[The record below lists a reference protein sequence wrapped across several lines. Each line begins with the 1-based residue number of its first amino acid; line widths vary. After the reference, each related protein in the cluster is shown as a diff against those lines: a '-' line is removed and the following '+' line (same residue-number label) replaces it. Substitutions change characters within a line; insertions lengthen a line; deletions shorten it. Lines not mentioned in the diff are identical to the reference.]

1 MVTSTETM
9 PLFELYEVI
18 LSEFKWFK
26 NNKDEAWFPYIGR
39 TMNTDESV
47 MKLILENN
55 GCAFTDKSI
64 IHLSTL
70 KSTPNYV
77 LGFMWDAR
85 ANEVNNY
92 YDYIEFFGTKYLII
106 FMDYFENFFK
116 SEQPKILGRSVY
128 FDAIK
133 KIVDVFIST
142 TTSAAELMGSLSTTA
157 ASNMYR
163 FAGVFIASLIIDEF
177 VGLNEDDVSMIAYD
191 ELKYMI
197 TNISPQLLLLGVKYL
212 E

>member
-1 MVTSTETM
+1 MVASTETM

-18 LSEFKWFK
+18 LAEFKWFK
-26 NNKDEAWFPYIGR
+26 NNKDEVWFPYVGKDL
-39 TMNTDESV
+39 NDEAV

-55 GCAFTDKSI
+55 GCAFTDKSTI
-64 IHLSTL
+64 RIFSMG
-70 KSTPNYV
+70 SVPNYI
-77 LGFMWDAR
+77 LGFMWDAK

-116 SEQPKILGRSVY
+116 SEQPKIIGRSVY

-163 FAGVFIASLIIDEF
+163 FAGVFIASLIIDEL
-177 VGLNEDDVSMIAYD
+177 VGLNEDDVSMIAYND
-191 ELKYMI
+191 LKDMI

>member
-1 MVTSTETM
+1 MAELKQ
-9 PLFELYEVI
+9 LFYDFMTGY
-18 LSEFKWFK
+18 SEAK
-26 NNKDEAWFPYIGR
+26 NNKDEVWFPYVGKDL
-39 TMNTDESV
+39 NDEAV

-64 IHLSTL
+64 VQLSTL
-70 KSTPNYV
+70 KSTPNYI
-77 LGFMWDAR
+77 LGFICDAK

-116 SEQPKILGRSVY
+116 SEQPKIIGRSVY

-163 FAGVFIASLIIDEF
+163 FAGVFIASLIIDEL

-191 ELKYMI
+191 DLKDMI

>member
-116 SEQPKILGRSVY
+116 SEQPEILGRSVY

-177 VGLNEDDVSMIAYD
+177 VGLNEDDVSMIAYND
-191 ELKYMI
+191 LKDMI

>member
-1 MVTSTETM
+1 MVASTEKM
-9 PLFELYEVI
+9 PLFELYEAI
-18 LSEFKWFK
+18 LEEFKWFK
-26 NNKDEAWFPYIGR
+26 NNKDEVWFPYVGKDL
-39 TMNTDESV
+39 NDEAV

-55 GCAFTDKSI
+55 GCAFKDKSI
-64 IHLSTL
+64 VHLSTL
-70 KSTPNYV
+70 KSTPNYRV
-77 LGFMWDAR
+77 GFMLDAK

-116 SEQPKILGRSVY
+116 SEQPKIIGRSVY

-163 FAGVFIASLIIDEF
+163 FAGVFIASLIIDEL

-191 ELKYMI
+191 DLKDMI

>member
-163 FAGVFIASLIIDEF
+163 FAGVFIASLIIDEL
-177 VGLNEDDVSMIAYD
+177 VGLNEDDVSMIAYND
-191 ELKYMI
+191 LKDMI

>member
-1 MVTSTETM
+1 MVASTEKM

-18 LSEFKWFK
+18 LEEFKWFK
-26 NNKDEAWFPYIGR
+26 NNKNEAWFPYTGKDI
-39 TMNTDESV
+39 NDEAV
-47 MKLILENN
+47 MKLMLENN

-70 KSTPNYV
+70 ESTPNYV
-77 LGFMWDAR
+77 LGFMWDAK
-85 ANEVNNY
+85 ANLVNNY

-116 SEQPKILGRSVY
+116 PEQPKIIGRSVY

-163 FAGVFIASLIIDEF
+163 FAGVFIASLIIDEL

-191 ELKYMI
+191 DLKGMI

>member
-1 MVTSTETM
+1 
-9 PLFELYEVI
+9 
-18 LSEFKWFK
+18 
-26 NNKDEAWFPYIGR
+26 
-39 TMNTDESV
+39 
-47 MKLILENN
+47 MKLILGNN
-55 GCAFTDKSI
+55 GCVFTDKSI
-64 IHLSTL
+64 IQLSTL

-77 LGFMWDAR
+77 LGFMWDAQGN
-85 ANEVNNY
+85 AVNNY

-116 SEQPKILGRSVY
+116 PEQPEIIGRSVY

-163 FAGVFIASLIIDEF
+163 FAGVFIASLIIDEL
-177 VGLNEDDVSMIAYD
+177 VGLNEDDVSMIAYND
-191 ELKYMI
+191 LKDMI

>member
-163 FAGVFIASLIIDEF
+163 FAGVFIASLIIDEL

>member
-1 MVTSTETM
+1 M
-9 PLFELYEVI
+9 L
-18 LSEFKWFK
+18 
-26 NNKDEAWFPYIGR
+26 
-39 TMNTDESV
+39 
-47 MKLILENN
+47 
-55 GCAFTDKSI
+55 
-64 IHLSTL
+64 
-70 KSTPNYV
+70 
-77 LGFMWDAR
+77 DAK

-116 SEQPKILGRSVY
+116 PEQPEIIGRSVY

-163 FAGVFIASLIIDEF
+163 FAGVFIASLIIDEL
-177 VGLNEDDVSMIAYD
+177 VGLNEDDVSIIAYND
-191 ELKYMI
+191 LKYMI

>member
-1 MVTSTETM
+1 MVASTEKM

-18 LSEFKWFK
+18 LEEFKWFK
-26 NNKDEAWFPYIGR
+26 NNKDEVWFPYVGKDL
-39 TMNTDESV
+39 NDEAV
-47 MKLILENN
+47 MKLILGNN
-55 GCAFTDKSI
+55 GCVFTDKSI
-64 IHLSTL
+64 IQLSTL

-77 LGFMWDAR
+77 LGFMWDAQGN
-85 ANEVNNY
+85 AVNNY

-116 SEQPKILGRSVY
+116 SEQPKIIGRSVY

-163 FAGVFIASLIIDEF
+163 FAGVFIASLIIDEL

-191 ELKYMI
+191 DLKGMI
-197 TNISPQLLLLGVKYL
+197 ANISPQLLLLGVKYL

>member
-1 MVTSTETM
+1 MVASTEKM

-18 LSEFKWFK
+18 LEEFKWFK
-26 NNKDEAWFPYIGR
+26 NNKNEAWFPYTGKDI
-39 TMNTDESV
+39 NDEAL

-55 GCAFTDKSI
+55 GWAFTDKSI

-70 KSTPNYV
+70 ESTPNYV
-77 LGFMWDAR
+77 LGFMWDAK
-85 ANEVNNY
+85 ANLVNNY

-116 SEQPKILGRSVY
+116 SEQPKIIGRSVY

-163 FAGVFIASLIIDEF
+163 FAGVFIASLIIDEL
-177 VGLNEDDVSMIAYD
+177 VGLNEDDVSMIAYND
-191 ELKYMI
+191 LKDMI

>member
-1 MVTSTETM
+1 MVTSTEKM

-18 LSEFKWFK
+18 LEEFKWFK
-26 NNKDEAWFPYIGR
+26 NNKNEAWFPYTGKDI
-39 TMNTDESV
+39 NDEAV
-47 MKLILENN
+47 MKLMLENN

-70 KSTPNYV
+70 ESTPNYV
-77 LGFMWDAR
+77 LGFMWDAK
-85 ANEVNNY
+85 ANLVNNY

-106 FMDYFENFFK
+106 FMDYFENFFNP
-116 SEQPKILGRSVY
+116 EQPEIIGRSVY

-163 FAGVFIASLIIDEF
+163 FAGVFIASLIIDEL

-191 ELKYMI
+191 DLKDMI

>member
-1 MVTSTETM
+1 MVASTEKM

-18 LSEFKWFK
+18 LEEFKWFK
-26 NNKDEAWFPYIGR
+26 NNKDEVWFPYVGKDL
-39 TMNTDESV
+39 NDEAV
-47 MKLILENN
+47 MKLILGNN
-55 GCAFTDKSI
+55 GCVFTDKSI
-64 IHLSTL
+64 IQLSTL

-77 LGFMWDAR
+77 LGFMWDAQGN
-85 ANEVNNY
+85 AVNNY

-116 SEQPKILGRSVY
+116 SEQPKIIGRSVY

-163 FAGVFIASLIIDEF
+163 FAGVFIASLIIDEL

-191 ELKYMI
+191 DLKDMI

>member
-1 MVTSTETM
+1 MVASTEKM

-18 LSEFKWFK
+18 LEEFKWFK
-26 NNKDEAWFPYIGR
+26 NNKDEVWFPYIGKDI
-39 TMNTDESV
+39 NDEAV

-55 GCAFTDKSI
+55 GCAFTDKSF
-64 IHLSTL
+64 IHLATL
-70 KSTPNYV
+70 KSVPNYV
-77 LGFMWDAR
+77 LGFMWDAQGN
-85 ANEVNNY
+85 AVNNY

-116 SEQPKILGRSVY
+116 PEQPEIIGRSVY

-163 FAGVFIASLIIDEF
+163 FAGVFIASLIIDEL
-177 VGLNEDDVSMIAYD
+177 VGLNEDDASMIAYND
-191 ELKYMI
+191 LKDMI

>member
-1 MVTSTETM
+1 MVASTEKM

-18 LSEFKWFK
+18 LEEFKWFK
-26 NNKDEAWFPYIGR
+26 NNKDEVWFPYVGKDL
-39 TMNTDESV
+39 NDEAV
-47 MKLILENN
+47 MKLILGNN
-55 GCAFTDKSI
+55 GCVFTDKSI
-64 IHLSTL
+64 IQLSTL

-77 LGFMWDAR
+77 LGFMWDAQGN
-85 ANEVNNY
+85 AVNNY

-116 SEQPKILGRSVY
+116 SEQPKIIGRSVY

-163 FAGVFIASLIIDEF
+163 FAGVFIASLIIDEL
-177 VGLNEDDVSMIAYD
+177 VGLNEDDVSMIAYND
-191 ELKYMI
+191 LKDMI

>member
-1 MVTSTETM
+1 MVASTEKM

-18 LSEFKWFK
+18 LEEFKWFK
-26 NNKDEAWFPYIGR
+26 NNKNEAWFPYTGKDI
-39 TMNTDESV
+39 NDEAV
-47 MKLILENN
+47 MKLMLENN

-70 KSTPNYV
+70 KSTPNYI
-77 LGFMWDAR
+77 LGFIWDAK

-116 SEQPKILGRSVY
+116 PEQPEIIGRSVY

-163 FAGVFIASLIIDEF
+163 FAGVFIASLIIDEL
-177 VGLNEDDVSMIAYD
+177 VGLNEDDVSMIAYND
-191 ELKYMI
+191 LKDMI